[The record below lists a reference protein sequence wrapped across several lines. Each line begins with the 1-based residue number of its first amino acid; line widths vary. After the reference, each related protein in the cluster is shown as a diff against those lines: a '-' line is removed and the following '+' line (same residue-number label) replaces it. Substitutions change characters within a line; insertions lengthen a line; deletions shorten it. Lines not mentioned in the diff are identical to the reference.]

1 MKHAHEKNLKR
12 VSLELGGKSP
22 FIIMDDVTLDDYV
35 MNTANQALF
44 FNKGECCAAAS
55 RIFVHEKK
63 YDEFIEKSVK
73 LAKSA
78 VLGDPLLTITT
89 QGPQVSDKQRDR
101 VMSYIEKGKKE
112 GATLLTGGKTWG
124 SRGYFIEPTVFAD
137 VTDSMTIAKEEIFG
151 PVMQILKFKDINEVI

>member
-1 MKHAHEKNLKR
+1 M
-12 VSLELGGKSP
+12 
-22 FIIMDDVTLDDYV
+22 
-35 MNTANQALF
+35 
-44 FNKGECCAAAS
+44 
-55 RIFVHEKK
+55 
-63 YDEFIEKSVK
+63 
-73 LAKSA
+73 
-78 VLGDPLLTITT
+78 GDPLLTKTT

-101 VMSYIEKGKKE
+101 VMSYIEKGKRE